1 VISAL
6 LLLIDDVDG
15 VAEVK
20 LSVSILVACD
30 FGVSKKF
37 KLYGTRA
44 NSYTFDNTTSVIVE

>member
-44 NSYTFDNTTSVIVE
+44 NSPHFRQLTLLL